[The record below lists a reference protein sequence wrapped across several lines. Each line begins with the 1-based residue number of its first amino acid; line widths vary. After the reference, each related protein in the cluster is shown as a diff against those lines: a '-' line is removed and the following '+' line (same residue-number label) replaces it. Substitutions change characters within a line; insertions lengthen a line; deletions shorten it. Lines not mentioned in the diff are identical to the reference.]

1 MSKSVARFEVHRPSK
16 ESTGDQA
23 EVPLTQRDESLRDC
37 RVCKREHA
45 IRKCPKFRRMSVG
58 ERWKVVAKHRYCFNC
73 LAHSHLKDKCTSRDR
88 CMECLAE
95 HHTLLH
101 RFKGGKD
108 RPRTD
113 VQEATRAEN
122 AKSKKQKK
130 NNRKANGKKNKR
142 HHPKDH
148 QSPEQLQQKIQQ
160 LQQQLELMQQ
170 QGQPGSQHL
179 QPLPQHAAT
188 IVINVQNGRLN

>member
-16 ESTGDQA
+16 ESTGDKID
-23 EVPLTQRDESLRDC
+23 EGLTQRDESLRDC
-37 RVCKREHA
+37 RVCKSEHA
-45 IRKCPKFRRMSVG
+45 IRKCPKFRKMSVG
-58 ERWKVVAKHRYCFNC
+58 ERWKVVTKHRYCFNC

-101 RFKGGKD
+101 RFRGSKN

-113 VQEATRAEN
+113 VHEATRAEN
-122 AKSKKQKK
+122 PKPRKHKKA
-130 NNRKANGKKNKR
+130 NRKTHKR
-142 HHPKDH
+142 NCPKDN
-148 QSPEQLQQKIQQ
+148 QNPEHLQLKIQH
-160 LQQQLELMQQ
+160 LQQQLEQLQQQSQ
-170 QGQPGSQHL
+170 QGQPRAQQPHQL
-179 QPLPQHAAT
+179 QPHAAT